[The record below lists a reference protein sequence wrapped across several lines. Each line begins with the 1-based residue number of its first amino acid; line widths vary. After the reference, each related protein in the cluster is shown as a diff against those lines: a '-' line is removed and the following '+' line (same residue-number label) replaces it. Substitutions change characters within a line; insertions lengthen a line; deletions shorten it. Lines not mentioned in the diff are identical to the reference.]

1 MNDLGPI
8 FPGMV
13 FKVEM
18 PSGKLN
24 LFEVEKSSRMGRHTL
39 INITDCRYSGVHAG
53 SEDLIPIP
61 LTPEI
66 LRGWFGFEL
75 AGYSASYKIKGRVTV
90 FVYNSDI
97 HCWKIVIGGKGFE
110 IKYVHQ
116 LQHWLASPGLGL
128 NYKVDLTK
136 TK

>member
-13 FKVEM
+13 FQC
-18 PSGKLN
+18 SGN
-24 LFEVEKSSRMGRHTL
+24 DEWIVHVDEVNFNGV
-39 INITDCRYSGVHAG
+39 NGDFITFD
-53 SEDLIPIP
+53 ELIPIP